1 VALLYLDNATT
12 TRLDPAVLAAMLP
25 FLEDPYASADS
36 PHSEGRRARKAMELA
51 REEIAGLT
59 GCLPEEVVFTSSA
72 SEANNLALKGVFRA
86 RARRGDGIL
95 VSAVEHVSV
104 LHPARSLVRE
114 GAVVL
119 EAPVDTRGR
128 IDPATLAALLNRTTA
143 LVSIQH
149 GNPEVGTIQSIGE
162 LCRIA
167 KEQGALFHTDASLT
181 AGLYPGLWRDT
192 GADLMTLSPHLFHG
206 PKGIAALLVRQG
218 TRLQPLIEG
227 GIQEEGRRAGTQ
239 LVALAVGFGQT
250 ARMAREKAPENSA
263 RLRDLSERLKDQLS
277 KTISDGILTGD
288 PVQRMPGHL
297 SLCIHYVEGEA
308 VAGLLDESGI
318 VSGSGSTC
326 SRGAGKP
333 SHVLSALGVDPIL
346 ARGALE
352 LCFSRFNAPRD
363 CEEVVRVLPGIVD
376 RLRRLSPLGPTLR

>member
-1 VALLYLDNATT
+1 
-12 TRLDPAVLAAMLP
+12 
-25 FLEDPYASADS
+25 
-36 PHSEGRRARKAMELA
+36 MESA

-59 GCLPEEVVFTSSA
+59 GCLPEEVIFTSSA
-72 SEANNLALKGVFRA
+72 SESNNLALKGVFRA
-86 RARRGDGIL
+86 RARRGSGIL
-95 VSAVEHVSV
+95 VSSVEHVSV
-104 LHPARSLVRE
+104 LHPARSLARE
-114 GAVVL
+114 GAALL
-119 EAPVDTRGR
+119 EAPVDSRGR
-128 IDPATLAALLNRTTA
+128 IDPASLPALLNRTTA

-149 GNPEVGTIQSIGE
+149 GNPEVGTIQPIGE

-206 PKGIAALLVRQG
+206 PKGIAALLVRAG

-239 LVALAVGFGQT
+239 CAALTVGFGQA
-250 ARMAREKAPENSA
+250 ARMAREGAPERAA
-263 RLRDLSERLKDQLS
+263 RLKDLSERLQQQLT
-277 KTISDGILTGD
+277 KGMTDWVPTGD
-288 PVQRMPGHL
+288 PERRVPGHL
-297 SLCIHYVEGEA
+297 SLCIRYVEGEA

-318 VSGSGSTC
+318 LSGSGSAC

-333 SHVLSALGVDPIL
+333 SHVLSALGVDPVL

-352 LCFSRFNAPRD
+352 ICFSRFNAPRD
-363 CEEVVRVLPGIVD
+363 AAEVGRVLPEIVD
-376 RLRRLSPLGPTLR
+376 RLRRLSPLGPPLP